1 MAHNTYLNGNVGI
14 GMTTAP
20 GAKLEV
26 AGQVK
31 ITGGT
36 PGTNKVLT
44 SDTVGLASWTDL
56 SSFGVTSVTGTANQ
70 ITASPTI
77 GAVVVSIP
85 TDFRAPGS
93 VNAVSGL
100 YTGATAGTLRLDSAG
115 ALSNITTLTLS
126 GAISGGTSYSGSG
139 NITSTAGVLT
149 ISGTGNSSFAGN
161 VGIGTTNP
169 TQALAVGSSS
179 QFNVTSAGAVTA
191 VGVNAGAG
199 LLQGQLGLTIT
210 GGTASINAT
219 GTSSTTIGNST
230 EHLL

>member
-1 MAHNTYLNGNVGI
+1 M
-14 GMTTAP
+14 
-20 GAKLEV
+20 
-26 AGQVK
+26 K

-126 GAISGGTSYSGSG
+126 GAIREEPATQDQEYHL
-139 NITSTAGVLT
+139 NRWSTYHFW
-149 ISGTGNSSFAGN
+149 NR
-161 VGIGTTNP
+161 
-169 TQALAVGSSS
+169 
-179 QFNVTSAGAVTA
+179 
-191 VGVNAGAG
+191 
-199 LLQGQLGLTIT
+199 
-210 GGTASINAT
+210 
-219 GTSSTTIGNST
+219 
-230 EHLL
+230 